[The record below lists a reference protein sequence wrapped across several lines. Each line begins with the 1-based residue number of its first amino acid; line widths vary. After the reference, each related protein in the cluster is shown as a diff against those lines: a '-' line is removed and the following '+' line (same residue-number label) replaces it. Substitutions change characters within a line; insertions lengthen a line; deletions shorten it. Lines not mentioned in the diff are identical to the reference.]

1 MSEIPAKQARDI
13 TNNKDEWNTEKWYS
27 IWKDKFFEEI
37 KKEALRGNN
46 SIVIE
51 SDEWES
57 SEHNKRYLITKL
69 NSLGYKT
76 NVSVNDLNHEEVML
90 ISW

>member
-1 MSEIPAKQARDI
+1 MSEIPAKQAREI
-13 TNNKDEWNTEKWYS
+13 TDNNSNWNTEKWYS
-27 IWKDKFFEEI
+27 VWKDKLFEDV

-46 SIVIE
+46 SIQLE

-57 SEHNKRYLITKL
+57 SEHNKKYLITKL

-76 NVSVNDLNHEEVML
+76 YVYANDLNHEE
-90 ISW
+90 